1 MRNLEAKALQNFK
14 ILENHKKL
22 FFELSSDFASIFF
35 MPKSRT
41 ALENMNELIL
51 LDLKILL
58 DAENA
63 WQHSGEQH
71 DFATAALSQA
81 GGDDDK
87 SASAKTQDLLQATL
101 LVRLMV

>member
-51 LDLKILL
+51 LDQ
-58 DAENA
+58 
-63 WQHSGEQH
+63 W
-71 DFATAALSQA
+71 T
-81 GGDDDK
+81 
-87 SASAKTQDLLQATL
+87 
-101 LVRLMV
+101 